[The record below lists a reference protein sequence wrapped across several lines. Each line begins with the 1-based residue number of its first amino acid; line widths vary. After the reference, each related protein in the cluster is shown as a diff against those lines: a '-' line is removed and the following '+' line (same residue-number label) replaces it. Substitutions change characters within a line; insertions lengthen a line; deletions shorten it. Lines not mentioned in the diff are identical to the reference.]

1 MLAKYLEVRPEAVRN
16 KNVLELGAGT
26 GVAGMAA
33 SLLGAKNVL
42 LTGEEHSRCVTFFFE
57 KIR

>member
-1 MLAKYLEVRPEAVRN
+1 MITWDGAIVLAKYLETFPDTVRN

-42 LTGEEHSRCVTFFFE
+42 LTGREHSR
-57 KIR
+57 